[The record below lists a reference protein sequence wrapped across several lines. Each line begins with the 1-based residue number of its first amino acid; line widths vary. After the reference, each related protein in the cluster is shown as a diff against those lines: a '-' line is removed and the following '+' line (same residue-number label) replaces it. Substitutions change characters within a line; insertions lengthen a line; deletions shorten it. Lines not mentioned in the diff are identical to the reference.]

1 MRLTTDKPTKEMGM
15 YELAHNSCYIDKDG
29 NTRYRDFNTDVDARM
44 LARELLKK
52 YADGDDAFTDDDN
65 FDDEIMELLQ
75 YGTRTIEGLIALFY
89 RNLWAMSE
97 LRETLKQYEDLGTVE
112 ELQQAIEKQ
121 TAKKVIK
128 IDSGVHD
135 YEWDSKC
142 PTCGNYLDDDEHHCE
157 CGQKLDWSE

>member
-29 NTRYRDFNTDVDARM
+29 NTRYRDFETDVDARAF
-44 LARELLKK
+44 ARGLLKK

-112 ELQQAIEKQ
+112 ELQQAKIKQIPNAWLNDDIEEKCICPCCRKAWSFYDNDTQ
-121 TAKKVIK
+121 TFE
-128 IDSGVHD
+128 
-135 YEWDSKC
+135 YC
-142 PTCGNYLDDDEHHCE
+142 PN
-157 CGQKLDWSE
+157 CGQKLT